1 MDTMPLITV
10 LFVSCPEEMMISALG
25 LLLFGI
31 KPNLRKIILIGFIQA
46 VISFF
51 IRLLPVPFGIHT
63 LLQIPLFILVIFL
76 IMRIPFLIAAVC
88 LLVSFTIYVIIDAT
102 FAPLILNMTNIP
114 LDQVLADGK
123 LRILFFLPQGLVML
137 LVVLLVFFFN
147 FKLID
152 LSTLIM
158 SREDEEW
165 KR

>member
-1 MDTMPLITV
+1 
-10 LFVSCPEEMMISALG
+10 
-25 LLLFGI
+25 
-31 KPNLRKIILIGFIQA
+31 
-46 VISFF
+46 
-51 IRLLPVPFGIHT
+51 
-63 LLQIPLFILVIFL
+63 
-76 IMRIPFLIAAVC
+76 MRIPFLIAAVC